1 MGGLG
6 GVKGQGIYEQVGT
19 TRGEEGGDGG
29 GEETGGAEE
38 RFVGFLIVGGLA
50 F

>member
-1 MGGLG
+1 MHVVPLWGDEARD
-6 GVKGQGIYEQVGT
+6 V
-19 TRGEEGGDGG
+19 GEEEAGR
-29 GEETGGAEE
+29 AEE